1 MFYHNVKIEY
11 FSSFFFLFVTVQ
23 KSLPVQIR
31 ESVFWP
37 KDQKNGRISEKFK
50 LSELELSSI
59 KDKGFLK
66 QTGGT

>member
-1 MFYHNVKIEY
+1 MSIF
-11 FSSFFFLFVTVQ
+11 
-23 KSLPVQIR
+23 LPVCDCTEDWIR